1 MLALAGL
8 SAVADVKAVEIS
20 TDNTDLSIRWDNT
33 VKYSAGF
40 RVKNRSDTLVADPN
54 QDDGDRNFK
63 WGLVSNRLD
72 LLSEFDLT
80 CKNDLGFRTSGAGW
94 YDTVPPIQRQ
104 RLARDPCSRLSPR
117 TTPGRASQ
125 CSAWAWPLRASA
137 GAQRRCAG
145 MHP

>member
-1 MLALAGL
+1 MTIRNEAAPHRLTAIMLALAGL

-33 VKYSAGF
+33 FKYSAGF

-80 CKNDLGFRTSGAGW
+80 YKNNLGFRASGAGW
-94 YDTVPPIQRQ
+94 YDTVY
-104 RLARDPCSRLSPR
+104 
-117 TTPGRASQ
+117 
-125 CSAWAWPLRASA
+125 
-137 GAQRRCAG
+137 
-145 MHP
+145 H